1 MKTNQEYKNAALEV
15 LKGRWAPSLVCTI
28 VFMLI
33 VGAFS
38 TGSTFIDFSVLRPGV
53 LMVVSGASLL
63 ATFFV
68 INPLSVGYY
77 YTFNELYRTGNDKL
91 TENMMKFSFGKVV
104 RNGWGML
111 LMYIFVFLWTLLLI
125 IPGLI
130 KAFSYALT
138 PYILIDY
145 PELSAN
151 QAINLS
157 RKMMKGHKF
166 DLFWL
171 GLSFIG
177 WILLGIL
184 TLGIGYLWL
193 IPYINTATAAFYQ
206 DVKAEYEAKM
216 VNC

>member
-15 LKGRWAPSLVCTI
+15 LKGRWAPSLGCTI
-28 VFMLI
+28 GFMLI

-151 QAINLS
+151 QTINLS
-157 RKMMKGHKF
+157 KKMMKGHKF